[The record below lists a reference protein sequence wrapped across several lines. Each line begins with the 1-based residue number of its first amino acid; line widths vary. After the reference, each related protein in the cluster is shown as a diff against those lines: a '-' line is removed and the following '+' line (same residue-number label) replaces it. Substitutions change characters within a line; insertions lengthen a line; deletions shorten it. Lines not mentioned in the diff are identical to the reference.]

1 MEGRLKEVEG
11 GGNEIDKAD
20 WDIEILTIAAAVLQS
35 FVTHISYWKL
45 KLVKKTGQ

>member
-20 WDIEILTIAAAVLQS
+20 WDIEILTIAVLQS